1 MEVTSS
7 SSNSSLGNS
16 QVANSSGAALNEH
29 LNDLRSFLGAE
40 AGTEAHFLTT
50 TVGDD
55 VLELDRKAI
64 GAVFRKLKDSGR
76 YDLFLDVT
84 AVDRLTLDGP
94 AAPKRFDV
102 VYHLMSTQTK
112 RRLRVKTRVGQEEA
126 VPSVTPIYRAANW
139 FEREAWDMFGV
150 QFEGHP
156 NLTRLLTH
164 HEFVGHPL
172 RKDYDADQQQHCSS
186 ALPLHFEPDPSF
198 TRTGR
203 QLVPLNI
210 GPSHPATHG
219 TLRVMAEVEGETI
232 ARANVEI
239 GYLHRCFEK
248 MAETHP
254 YNQVIPYTDRLNY
267 CSAPLNNV
275 AYCKAVERLL
285 GVEIPA
291 KAQAMRVILSELS
304 RIIDHFV
311 CIGANAVDLGALTGF
326 FHLFKYRELVY
337 TLFEK
342 LCGARLTVSLTRIG
356 GMANDAPP
364 GWFDDVRDA
373 VKQIREGVDELDGLL
388 TGNKIWKQRTQGVG
402 GVSVEDA
409 LSWGY
414 TGPCLRAAGLGLD
427 LRKDQPY
434 YGYDQLDFNIPVGT
448 TGDVYD
454 RYLVRVAEMRESL
467 KIIEQV
473 CKNVPEGDYTIR
485 DKSIVLPEKKD
496 VYGNI
501 EGLMNHFMLVIK
513 GLRPPVG
520 DIYDATEA
528 ANGELGF
535 YLVSDGSGRPYR
547 LKVRPPCFAIYQ
559 SFATCI
565 TGGLLADVIS
575 ILGSMNL
582 IAGELDR

>member
-1 MEVTSS
+1 MTAIET
-7 SSNSSLGNS
+7 
-16 QVANSSGAALNEH
+16 
-29 LNDLRSFLGAE
+29 LRSDVSQWTQAQRALAPE
-40 AGTEAHFLTT
+40 HMKFLTT
-50 TVGDD
+50 PAGDD
-55 VLELDRKAI
+55 VMELPKEGVKSVI
-64 GAVFRKLKDSGR
+64 QHLLSSGR
-76 YDLFLDVT
+76 FDMVMDVT
-84 AVDRLTLDGP
+84 CVDHLHLTPGR
-94 AAPKRFDV
+94 AQRFDV
-102 VYHLMSTQTK
+102 VYHLFSTKTIQ
-112 RRLRVKTRVGQEEA
+112 RLRIKTQVGEGE
-126 VPSVTPIYRAANW
+126 SVESITPIYRGANW
-139 FEREAWDMFGV
+139 FEREAYDMFGV
-150 QFEGHP
+150 RFEGHP
-156 NLTRLLTH
+156 NLTRILTH

-172 RKDYDADQQQHCSS
+172 RKDYDADKQQHCSS
-186 ALPLHFEPDPSF
+186 ALPLHFEPDANWNPA
-198 TRTGR
+198 GR

-219 TLRVMAEVEGETI
+219 TLRVMAEIDGEKI

-267 CSAPLNNV
+267 CSAPMNNIG
-275 AYCKAVERLL
+275 YCKAVERLL

-291 KAQAMRVILSELS
+291 RAQSMRIILAELS
-304 RIIDHFV
+304 RVIDHFV

-326 FHLFKYRELVY
+326 FHLFTYREMVY

-342 LCGARLTVSLTRIG
+342 LCGARLTVSMTRVG
-356 GMANDAPP
+356 GMAQDAPD
-364 GWFDDVRDA
+364 GWFDDVLDA
-373 VKQIREGVDELDGLL
+373 VKKIRQGVDELDRLL
-388 TGNKIWKQRTQGVG
+388 TGNKIWQQRTQNVG
-402 GVSVEDA
+402 AISAEDA
-409 LSWGY
+409 ISWGY
-414 TGPCLRAAGLGLD
+414 TGPLLRAAGVGLD
-427 LRKDQPY
+427 LRKAKPY
-434 YGYDQLDFNIPVGT
+434 YGYDQLDFVVPVGT

-454 RYLVRVAEMRESL
+454 RYLVRVEEMRQSL
-467 KIIEQV
+467 RIIEQV
-473 CKNVPEGDYTIR
+473 IKNMPEGDYTIR

-501 EGLMNHFMLVIK
+501 EGLMNHFMLIIK

-520 DIYDATEA
+520 DLYDASEA

-559 SFATCI
+559 SFSHQI